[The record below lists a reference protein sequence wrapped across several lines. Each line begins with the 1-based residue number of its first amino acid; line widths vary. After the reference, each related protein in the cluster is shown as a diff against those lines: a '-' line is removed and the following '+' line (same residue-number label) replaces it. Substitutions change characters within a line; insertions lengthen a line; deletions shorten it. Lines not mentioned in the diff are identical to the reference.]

1 MSLRIRSILAL
12 SIGTILGLSL
22 SLGSVVFADRQ
33 PTAEDTQELLP
44 VEQVR
49 LLVEVLERV
58 KADYVDD
65 VTDEQL
71 IEDAIRGM
79 VSGLDKHSAFL
90 DSDEY
95 ADIRISTT
103 GAYSGV
109 GLEVAVDDDRVKV
122 VTPIDST
129 PAARAGIAAGDVILS
144 VDQIPV
150 TPDSLEGTISKLRGE
165 PGTLVSLGIQREAD
179 SQVVQFELVREL
191 IHVMSVRSRL
201 LEPDYGYLR
210 ITHFSET
217 TGREVRSAVAALQS
231 GNDGPLKGLV
241 LDLRNNPGG
250 VLDAAVA
257 VSDAFLDSGVIVTAD
272 GRVDEARFRMDAHEG
287 DVIGDAAM
295 VVLVNSGSASAS
307 EIVAGALRDNGRATI
322 VGGTTYG
329 KGSVQTVMPLSNG
342 RAIKLTT
349 SRYYTPSGESIH
361 DRGIEP
367 DIVIR
372 RELGERTVITP
383 TRAEPEDD
391 SDIQLALDALK
402 QNRRIVQSKA
412 E

>member
-1 MSLRIRSILAL
+1 MSLRVRSILAV

-33 PTAEDTQELLP
+33 TDAEQSEYLLP
-44 VEQVR
+44 VDQVR

-109 GLEVAVDDDRVKV
+109 GLEVAVDDDLVRV
-122 VTPIDST
+122 VTPIDAT

-144 VDQIPV
+144 VDHIPV
-150 TPDSLEGTISKLRGE
+150 TTDSLDSTISKLRGE
-165 PGTLVSLGIQREAD
+165 PGTLVSLGIQRKAD
-179 SQVVQFELVREL
+179 AEVVSVDLTREL
-191 IHVMSVRSRL
+191 IHVTSVRSRL

-217 TGREVRSAVAALQS
+217 TGREVRSSVNALQS
-231 GNDGPLKGLV
+231 SNEGPLKGLV

-257 VSDAFLDSGVIVTAD
+257 VSDAFLDTGVIVTAD
-272 GRVDEARFRMDAHEG
+272 GRVDEARFRMDAHQG
-287 DVIGDAAM
+287 DIIGDAAL

-307 EIVAGALRDNGRATI
+307 EIVAGALQDNGRATI

-329 KGSVQTVMPLSNG
+329 KGSVQTVMPLSKG

-349 SRYYTPSGESIH
+349 SRYYTPSGVSIH

-367 DIVIR
+367 DIAIQ
-372 RELGERTVITP
+372 RELSNRTVITP
-383 TRAEPEDD
+383 TRAEPEFD
-391 SDIQLALDALK
+391 SDIEFALDTLK
-402 QNRRIVQSKA
+402 KNKRILQSKA

>member
-1 MSLRIRSILAL
+1 MNLRVRSILAL

-33 PTAEDTQELLP
+33 TAAEETEQLLP
-44 VEQVR
+44 IEQVR

-58 KADYVDD
+58 RADYVDD

-122 VTPIDST
+122 VSPIDAT
-129 PAARAGIAAGDVILS
+129 PAARAGISAGDVILS
-144 VDQIPV
+144 VDEIPV
-150 TPDSLEGTISKLRGE
+150 STDSLDSTISRLRGE
-165 PGTLVSLGIQREAD
+165 PGTTVSLGIQRDAD
-179 SQVVQFELVREL
+179 AEVVRYDLTREL
-191 IHVMSVRSRL
+191 IHVTSVRSRI

-217 TGREVRSAVAALQS
+217 TGREVRSAINALQAR
-231 GNDGPLKGLV
+231 NDGPLRGLV

-257 VSDAFLDSGVIVTAD
+257 VSDAFLDTGVIVTAD
-272 GRVDEARFRMDAHEG
+272 GRVDEARFRMDAHQG
-287 DVIGDAAM
+287 DIIGGAGM

-307 EIVAGALRDNGRATI
+307 EIVAGALQDNGRATI

-349 SRYYTPSGESIH
+349 SRYYTPSGDSIH
-361 DRGIEP
+361 ERGIEP
-367 DIVIR
+367 DIAIQ
-372 RELGERTVITP
+372 RELTERTVITP

-391 SDIQLALDALK
+391 SDVQFALDTLK
-402 QNRRIVQSKA
+402 QNKRIIQSKA
-412 E
+412 D

>member
-1 MSLRIRSILAL
+1 MSLRVRSLLAL
-12 SIGTILGLSL
+12 TIGTILGLSL

-33 PTAEDTQELLP
+33 TEAEQSENLLP

-109 GLEVAVDDDRVKV
+109 GLEVAVDDDTVRV

-144 VDQIPV
+144 VDHVPV
-150 TPDSLEGTISKLRGE
+150 TTDSLESTISKLRGE
-165 PGTLVSLGIQREAD
+165 PGTLVSLGIQRKAD
-179 SQVVQFELVREL
+179 AAVVSFDLTREL
-191 IHVMSVRSRL
+191 IHVTSVRSRL

-217 TGREVRSAVAALQS
+217 TGREVRSSVNSLQS
-231 GNDGPLKGLV
+231 SNDGPLKGLV

-257 VSDAFLDSGVIVTAD
+257 VSDAFLDTGVIVTAD
-272 GRVDEARFRMDAHEG
+272 GRVDEARFRMDAHQG
-287 DVIGDAAM
+287 DVLGDAAL

-307 EIVAGALRDNGRATI
+307 EIVAGALQDNARAT
-322 VGGTTYG
+322 
-329 KGSVQTVMPLSNG
+329 
-342 RAIKLTT
+342 
-349 SRYYTPSGESIH
+349 
-361 DRGIEP
+361 
-367 DIVIR
+367 
-372 RELGERTVITP
+372 
-383 TRAEPEDD
+383 
-391 SDIQLALDALK
+391 
-402 QNRRIVQSKA
+402 
-412 E
+412 